1 MNRRQFLMAASAAIL
16 TTLAG
21 CLDDSGAKF
30 AGHWKEELS
39 GDKKFPALMQIQPND
54 STYLITVRLRDRVF
68 AKYKTFTKPGNVQD
82 DIMMVDGKSMISY
95 IKDTDTVQVGNERY
109 TRITESEYKQAVS
122 TDYPPLPLWSPL

>member
-1 MNRRQFLMAASAAIL
+1 MNRRQFLMAASAATL

-30 AGHWKEELS
+30 AGYWKEELT

-54 STYLITVRLRDRVF
+54 STYLITVRLRDRVI

-82 DIMMVDGKSMISY
+82 NIMMVDGKSMIAY
-95 IKDTDTVQVGNERY
+95 TKATDTVQVGKERY
-109 TRITESEYKQAVS
+109 TRITESEYKQTVS
-122 TDYPPLPLWSPL
+122 TD

>member
-1 MNRRQFLMAASAAIL
+1 MNRRQFLMAASAATL

-30 AGHWKEELS
+30 AGHWKEELA
-39 GDKKFPALMQIQPND
+39 GDKKFPAFMQIQPND

-82 DIMMVDGKSMISY
+82 NIMMVDGKSMISY
-95 IKDTDTVQVGNERY
+95 TKATDTVQVGNERY
-109 TRITESEYKQAVS
+109 TRITESEYKQAVN
-122 TDYPPLPLWSPL
+122 TD